1 MNRLPATAH
10 RLSIGLVALL
20 LIAVGAAA
28 VAWRVD
34 AEPVA
39 GWVDRL
45 DERAALDAAQASWWI
60 WVLVGVTVLA
70 LGWGLLLLATNIR
83 PRAVDDA
90 LLDGSDQTGTLTV
103 APKLMANAAAEEL
116 AGNPMFQ
123 KVTAKAIDDR
133 SRSIIRLE
141 VSAAPNRSFDEVT
154 APVADTVT
162 AIRTALGDSGVH
174 VQAFVHLDR

>member
-10 RLSIGLVALL
+10 RLSVGLVALA
-20 LIAVGAAA
+20 LIAIGGAAI
-28 VAWRVD
+28 AWRVGV
-34 AEPVA
+34 EPVA

-45 DERAALDAAQASWWI
+45 DERAVLDAAQASWWT
-60 WVLVGVTVLA
+60 WVLVGVAVLA
-70 LGWGLLLLATNIR
+70 VGWGLLLLATNIR

-103 APKLMANAAAEEL
+103 APKLIANAAAQEL

-133 SRSIIRLE
+133 ARSLIRLE
-141 VSAAPNRSFDEVT
+141 VSAKPNRGFDEVA
-154 APVADTVT
+154 APVAETVA
-162 AIRTALGDSGVH
+162 AIRTALGQSGVD

>member
-1 MNRLPATAH
+1 MNRLPAIAH
-10 RLSIGLVALL
+10 RLSVGLVAVL
-20 LIAVGAAA
+20 LIVVGAAA
-28 VAWRVD
+28 MAWRVGI
-34 AEPVA
+34 EPVA
-39 GWVDRL
+39 GWVERL

-60 WVLVGVTVLA
+60 WALAGLTVIA
-70 LGWGLLLLATNIR
+70 VGWGLLLLATNIR

-90 LLDGSDQTGTLTV
+90 VLDGSDQTGTLTV
-103 APKLMANAAAEEL
+103 APKLIANAAAAEL
-116 AGNPMFQ
+116 AGNPLFQ
-123 KVTAKAIDDR
+123 KATAKAIDDR

-141 VSAAPNRSFDEVT
+141 VSARPTRRFDEVT

>member
-10 RLSIGLVALL
+10 RLSVGLVALL
-20 LIAVGAAA
+20 LIVVGAAA
-28 VAWRVD
+28 VAWRVG

-45 DERAALDAAQASWWI
+45 DERAALDAAQASWWV
-60 WVLVGVTVLA
+60 WVLAGVTVIA
-70 LGWGLLLLATNIR
+70 IGWGLLLLATNVR

-90 LLDGSDQTGTLTV
+90 LLNGSDQTGTLTV
-103 APKLMANAAAEEL
+103 APKLIANAAATEL
-116 AGNPMFQ
+116 AGNPLFQ

-141 VSAAPNRSFDEVT
+141 VSATPNRSFDEVT
-154 APVADTVT
+154 APVAETVT

-174 VQAFVHLDR
+174 VQALIHLDR